1 MSTGTLFEALQR
13 IPDHRT
19 KKGRRFPLAA
29 IVAISLAA
37 MLSGANDLM
46 AIFRWGRRLSPK
58 ALQALGVDKKRK
70 KAPCHATYHYV
81 FQSISADDLA
91 LALGCLVTSEDGL
104 GHVAIDGKRL
114 RGSQH
119 ETSPGVHMLHG
130 FSTKLQA
137 AVGSLVVPPDSGE
150 CIEALELIKSLP
162 LEGAVVTGDAAF
174 TFKPIV
180 EAIRQRGGDY
190 FLFVKANQP
199 ELQSELARAFGDPRL
214 RGDMRFPLRRGSLP
228 FREHP
233 PGGVIP
239 LILNA
244 QRPSKKPMAASKRA
258 GLPCAP
264 SFLLALTRIGPDL
277 QRFAGS
283 SAGAK

>member
-1 MSTGTLFEALQR
+1 MSTSTLFAALQS

-29 IVAISLAA
+29 ILAISIAA
-37 MLSGANDLM
+37 MLSGANDLI

-58 ALQALGVDKKRK
+58 ALQALGVDKKRRR
-70 KAPCHATYHYV
+70 APCHATYHYV
-81 FQSISADDLA
+81 FQSISADELA
-91 LALGCLVTSEDGL
+91 KVLGRLVQSEGGL

-119 ETSPGVHMLHG
+119 ETSPGVHMLNA

-150 CIEALELIKSLP
+150 CVEALELIKSLP
-162 LEGAVVTGDAAF
+162 LDGAVVTGDAAF
-174 TFKPIV
+174 TFKSIV

-199 ELQSELARAFGDPRL
+199 ELRAELARAFGDVPPSG
-214 RGDMRFPLRRGSLP
+214 RGRRRSGNS
-228 FREHP
+228 R
-233 PGGVIP
+233 
-239 LILNA
+239 
-244 QRPSKKPMAASKRA
+244 QAA
-258 GLPCAP
+258 
-264 SFLLALTRIGPDL
+264 
-277 QRFAGS
+277 
-283 SAGAK
+283 